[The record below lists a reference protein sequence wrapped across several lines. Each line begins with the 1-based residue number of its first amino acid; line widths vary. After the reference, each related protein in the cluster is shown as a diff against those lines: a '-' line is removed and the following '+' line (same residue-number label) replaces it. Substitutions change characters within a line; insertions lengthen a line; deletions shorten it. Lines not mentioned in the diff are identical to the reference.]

1 MKFLQYIKRR
11 LNERSSWVAIGAA
24 IAAASALPFP
34 WDVASAIVGSIAVL
48 VPDGQVKPTKGEG

>member
-11 LNERSSWVAIGAA
+11 LNERSSWLAIGSA
-24 IAAASALPFP
+24 IVAASALPFP

-48 VPDGQVKPTKGEG
+48 VPDGQVKPTEGEG